1 MSKEKESKMSL
12 RKCAN
17 IKSRSSP
24 DQRCAEEATYGEFCA
39 KHIKRPTRFP
49 LVKGF
54 DIQLSRKQEETLK
67 KIQRKYKFKNGL
79 RRNRNQGPSTSFT
92 ELSENETEIYSL
104 ESVKS
109 IPILYRF
116 SFSDLQNHIFTFDI
130 RTLYQLVQES
140 GYKLSNPYNRDLI
153 SKEIIDKLIRRIN
166 FLRSKKYCLLVT
178 SDNELTQD
186 QLIHQRVIDI
196 CLKYD
201 FLGFYTSPE
210 WFENLDIRGL
220 KDVYISLY
228 GMFVSNPI
236 ADAATLDGIYS
247 GRRDDLFEL
256 RINGINNRK
265 DKKILQNALLNAFEK
280 IITTSSKKENKSL
293 GATYCLK
300 CWAGSYPQI
309 YINYPWLV

>member
-49 LVKGF
+49 LLKGF
-54 DIQLSRKQEETLK
+54 DIQLSRRQEETLK
-67 KIQRKYKFKNGL
+67 KIQKKYKFKNGI

-109 IPILYRF
+109 IPTLYRF
-116 SFSDLQNHIFTFDI
+116 SFSDSQKHIFTFDI

-140 GYKLSNPYNRDLI
+140 GYKLTNPYNRDLI

-220 KDVYISLY
+220 KDIYINLYSL
-228 GMFVSNPI
+228 FVSSPI
-236 ADAATLDGIYS
+236 ADAATLDAIYP

-300 CWAGSYPQI
+300 CWAMAYPQI

>member
-24 DQRCAEEATYGEFCA
+24 DQRCAEEASYGEFCA

-49 LVKGF
+49 LLKGF
-54 DIQLSRKQEETLK
+54 DIQISRRQEETLR
-67 KIQRKYKFKNGL
+67 KIQMNYRFKNAL
-79 RRNRNQGPSTSFT
+79 RRNRNQGPTTTFT
-92 ELSENETEIYSL
+92 ELSENETEVYTL

-116 SFSDLQNHIFTFDI
+116 SFSDLQKHIFTFDI
-130 RTLYQLVQES
+130 RTLYQLVQET
-140 GYKLSNPYNRDLI
+140 GYKLTNPYNRDLI

-220 KDVYISLY
+220 KDIYINLYSL
-228 GMFVSNPI
+228 FVGNPI
-236 ADAATLDGIYS
+236 ADAATLDAIYP

-300 CWAGSYPQI
+300 CWAMAHPQI